1 MPSAKPLTK
10 EMILDAMDKTKS
22 NRAASRY
29 LGVSYPHYKGWAKQY
44 EATKKGYS
52 NLFEQHKNPSGK
64 GIPKFLSDKKNDFS
78 LLDLIEGRLDASSFN
93 PEKIK
98 HRLFQEG
105 YLKEKCCR
113 CGFEERRVMDYKM
126 PILLNFKDGNKQY
139 YHLDNLEVLC
149 YNCYFLTIG
158 SLFND
163 NEIDR
168 IESPK
173 SIDITQ
179 TAWDLDDYHY
189 ERLKELGLG
198 NKEEKGSEDIDLDSI
213 IDYI

>member
-22 NRAASRY
+22 NRAACRY
-29 LGVSYPHYKGWAKQY
+29 LGVSYPHYKQWAKQY
-44 EATKKGYS
+44 KATKKGYP

-64 GIPKFLSDKKNDFS
+64 GIPKFLSDKQNDFS

-93 PEKIK
+93 PDKIK
-98 HRLFQEG
+98 YRLFQEG
-105 YLKEKCCR
+105 YLKEKCTR
-113 CGFEERRVMDYKM
+113 CGFEERRVLDYKM
-126 PILLNFKDGNKQY
+126 PLLLNFRDGNKHY

-158 SLFND
+158 SLFNN

-168 IESPK
+168 IESHK

-179 TAWDLDDYHY
+179 TAWELDDYHY

-198 NKEEKGSEDIDLDSI
+198 DKEKNTPENIDLDDI